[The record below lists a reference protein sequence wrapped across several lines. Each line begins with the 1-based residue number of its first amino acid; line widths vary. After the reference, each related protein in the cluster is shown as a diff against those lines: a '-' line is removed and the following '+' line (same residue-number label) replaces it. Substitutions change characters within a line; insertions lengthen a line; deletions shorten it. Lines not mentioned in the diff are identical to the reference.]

1 MAIAFSTQPNHWLQ
15 LSRCSVV
22 IATVIQTQ
30 GSTPRETGAKMIIT
44 SDGQTFETIGG
55 GAGEAKV
62 IDQVQTVLATGKP
75 KLVDI
80 DLSGSSQWET
90 QGICGGTMQVWLAR
104 WQGEAAIA
112 LTHTILQLLTSGQS
126 ATLATPLTEQSP
138 YLVEATNFQ
147 LVRNGKPHYSSQ
159 AVSDSDEIYGHTCG
173 HTCDHTC
180 GHTWIEL
187 IQPPP
192 LLLIVGA
199 GHCGIQLAKV
209 ADLIGFQI
217 AIQDD
222 RPDWANAENYPQATF
237 IFNQSIDE
245 AIAQFTQHPQLYA
258 ALVTRSYQHDVVALT
273 ALLQRQIPCQ
283 YIGMMGS
290 QRRVQ
295 QVYRAIAQ
303 LGISEEKLRSIHAPI
318 GLNTSLDAR
327 LDIGA
332 LTPAEIAVS
341 ISAELILVRR
351 KNIQQ
356 V

>member
-1 MAIAFSTQPNHWLQ
+1 MATMAIAFYTRLTHLLQ
-15 LSRCSVV
+15 SSRRSVV
-22 IATVIQTQ
+22 IATVIHTQ
-30 GSTPRETGAKMIIT
+30 GSTPREAGAKMIIT
-44 SDGQTFETIGG
+44 SDGQTFETFETIGG
-55 GAGEAKV
+55 GAGETKV
-62 IDQVQTVLATGKP
+62 IDQAQAVLLTGKP
-75 KLVDI
+75 QLIDI
-80 DLSGSSQWET
+80 DLSGASLSGSSLSGSNQRET
-90 QGICGGTMQVWLAR
+90 QGICGGTMRVWVAR

-112 LTHTILQLLTSGQS
+112 LTNRILQMLTSGQS
-126 ATLATPLTEQSP
+126 ATLVTPLTEQLP
-138 YLVEATNFQ
+138 YLVESANFN
-147 LVRNGKPHYSSQ
+147 VAN
-159 AVSDSDEIYGHTCG
+159 SDVI
-173 HTCDHTC
+173 C

-192 LLLIVGA
+192 LLLIIGA

-237 IFNQSIDE
+237 IFNQSIDQ

-258 ALVTRSYQHDVVALT
+258 ALLTRSYQHDVEALA
-273 ALLQRQIPCQ
+273 ALLQRQAPCQ

-295 QVYRAIAQ
+295 RVYRAIATS
-303 LGISEEKLRSIHAPI
+303 GISEEKLRSIHAPI
-318 GLNTSLDAR
+318 G

-351 KNIQQ
+351 KTSSKDR
-356 V
+356 